1 MPSQKVRSKID
12 HLSGSIHDM
21 AMQLIPLQRCL
32 SSGGIFESL
41 AGDQRCQRRN
51 GFDTFRAASGTQL
64 YAQQT
69 RLT

>member
-1 MPSQKVRSKID
+1 
-12 HLSGSIHDM
+12 M